1 MKPVSKTAFYCC
13 AVRMLDAQSAHPI
26 CGDRY
31 AHRFMD
37 GDQHNMLELCR
48 SMRRRTVTNVTRARV
63 IDDKLRT
70 VLAANPDLPVVVIGA
85 GFDSRPYRL
94 SGGRW
99 YEFDEPGVME
109 YKESRLP
116 TSECSNPLARISID
130 FASESLEDRLLALG
144 LSGPVSVVM
153 EGVTMYLEEKQL
165 RSNLKAFRRAFP
177 RHTLICD
184 LLQQRF
190 LRYAR
195 PLREVLASFG
205 AVWRLECA
213 KPAEIVLSEGYRE
226 LEEIPLVDRAAEL
239 GAMWMPRLIR
249 RTLLRDLNFG
259 YCVHEF
265 ECQRGEA

>member
-1 MKPVSKTAFYCC
+1 MKPVSRTAFYCC
-13 AVRMLDAQSAHPI
+13 GVRMLDAQSANPI

-31 AHRFMD
+31 AHRFME
-37 GDQHNMLELCR
+37 GDQHDMLELCR
-48 SMRRRTVTNVTRARV
+48 SMRRRSVTNVTRARV
-63 IDDKLRT
+63 IDDRLR
-70 VLAANPDLPVVVIGA
+70 AMFEGNPDLAMVVIGT

-99 YEFDEPGVME
+99 FEFDEPGIIE

-116 TSECSNPLARISID
+116 ASECGNRLARISVD
-130 FASESLEDRLLALG
+130 SANESLEGRLLDLRLG
-144 LSGPVSVVM
+144 GPVSVVM
-153 EGVTMYLEEKQL
+153 EGVTMYLEENQL
-165 RSNLKAFRRAFP
+165 RSNLRTYRRAFP

-195 PLREVLASFG
+195 PLRETLARFG

-213 KPAEIVLSEGYRE
+213 RPAEIVLSEGYRE
-226 LEEIPLVDRAAEL
+226 VDEIPLVDRAVEL
-239 GAMWMPRLIR
+239 GAFWMPRLIR
-249 RTLLRDLNFG
+249 RTLLRDLNYG

-265 ECQRGEA
+265 EFP